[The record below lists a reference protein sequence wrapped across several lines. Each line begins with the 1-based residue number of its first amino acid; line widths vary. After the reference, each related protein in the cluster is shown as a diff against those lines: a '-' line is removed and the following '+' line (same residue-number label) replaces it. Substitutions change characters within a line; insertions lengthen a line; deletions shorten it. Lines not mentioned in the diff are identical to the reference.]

1 MFQVSLNIVC
11 QTALKMPLMMLL
23 MMLTLHQS
31 LPHKEV
37 RVTKKKLIR
46 NRCIAIILNEF
57 ELLMINTGC

>member
-1 MFQVSLNIVC
+1 MLQVSLNIVC
-11 QTALKMPLMMLL
+11 QTALKMPL